1 MPDAG
6 LVHQVNVNGPG
17 THLIAIGIGYYHHL
31 PGGSGTT
38 TKHHLGLG
46 ELSSPPISAR
56 AVASWF
62 IEKFDCTERPLA
74 SVSLVISEKM
84 PQPFENPLTGQ
95 KFETLP
101 SGTIEELK
109 TALRQ
114 WITRAETDSRN
125 SIILY
130 FCGHGLSAGVQ
141 NYYLMRDYG
150 EDNEDPLFGAINFR
164 NFLCGLG
171 TKKPSYQFLLFDACR
186 SSNPMIEL
194 NRDGGQSIFVA
205 DPAGRLGV
213 AETLQQCPIFATEL
227 DRASLGFPDQPS
239 LCARAFIR
247 VMDGASCR
255 KEEGN
260 WYVTTHRIVEALS
273 DFQNRE
279 ASKGDRVQSADAN
292 NFAKFRLRRL
302 KMIPRIPVFVRLN
315 DPEKGKLVKITAAR
329 ANHPAQCV
337 SDPAAPN
344 FVTAGE
350 FEAAL
355 EIGEYDF
362 KAERIDV
369 AAPACVVS
377 DVVVMPTYVDVEL
390 QV

>member
-1 MPDAG
+1 MSDAG

-17 THLIAIGIGYYHHL
+17 THLIAIGIGHYDHL
-31 PGGSGTT
+31 PGGSRAT

-46 ELSSPPISAR
+46 QLTSPPSSAR

-74 SVSLVISEKM
+74 SVSLVVSEKA
-84 PQPFENPLTGQ
+84 PQPFVNSVTAQ
-95 KFETLP
+95 KFEMLST
-101 SGTIEELK
+101 GTIDEVK

-164 NFLCGLG
+164 NFLSGLG

-186 SSNPMIEL
+186 SPNPMIEL

-205 DPAGRLGV
+205 DPAGRLDV

-227 DRASLGFPDQPS
+227 DRASLGVADQPS

-247 VMDGASCR
+247 VMNGACCR
-255 KEEGN
+255 KEGGN

-302 KMIPRIPVFVRLN
+302 RSTPRIPVFVRLS
-315 DPEKGKLVKITAAR
+315 DPEKGKLVKITAIR
-329 ANHPAQCV
+329 ANHPPQCI

-344 FVTAGE
+344 FVTARE
-350 FEAAL
+350 FEAEL

-369 AAPACVVS
+369 AAPPFVVS
-377 DVVVMPTYVDVEL
+377 EVVMPTQVDVTLE
-390 QV
+390 V

>member
-1 MPDAG
+1 MPEAG
-6 LVHQVNVNGPG
+6 LVHQANINNPG
-17 THLIAIGIGYYHHL
+17 THVIAIGIGHYDHL
-31 PGGSGTT
+31 PGGTRAT
-38 TKHHLGLG
+38 TKHHLNLG
-46 ELSSPPISAR
+46 QLSSPPSSAR

-62 IEKFDCTERPLA
+62 IKKFDCTERPLA
-74 SVSLVISEKM
+74 SVSLVVSEKT
-84 PQPFENPLTGQ
+84 PQPFVSPVTGE

-101 SGTIEELK
+101 TGTIDEVK

-114 WITRAETDSRN
+114 WIARAETDSRN
-125 SIILY
+125 CIILY

-150 EDNEDPLFGAINFR
+150 EDNDDPLFGAINFR

-186 SSNPMIEL
+186 SPNPMVEL

-213 AETLQQCPIFATEL
+213 AETLQQCPIFGTEL
-227 DRASLGFPDQPS
+227 DRPSLSFANQPS

-247 VMDGASCR
+247 AMDGACCR
-255 KEEGN
+255 KEDGN
-260 WYVTTHRIVEALS
+260 WYITTHRIVEALS

-302 KMIPRIPVFVRLN
+302 RSTPRIPVFVRLT

-329 ANHPAQCV
+329 PNHLPQCI
-337 SDPAAPN
+337 SDPTAPN
-344 FVTAGE
+344 FVTADE

-355 EIGEYDF
+355 EIGEYAF
-362 KAERIDV
+362 MAERVDV
-369 AAPACVVS
+369 AAPPSVVS
-377 DVVVMPTYVDVEL
+377 EVVMPTHVDVTLEI
-390 QV
+390 